1 MSKVTMIGCD
11 VHDASLVLQAAVGQ
25 ETAVKKK
32 FGGSEVAEM
41 IAWLKEFALRRESS
55 RIVLAYEASSR
66 GFGLYD
72 QLTEAGIEC
81 YVLAPT
87 HLPRSTHRQKNK
99 TDDKDA
105 DLLLNEVRAFVLAG
119 RPLPQV
125 WVPDLKTR
133 DDREV
138 VRLRLQLGEQRTS
151 IKNQIRHLAKRNSLA
166 FPDWFTKSGEWSRR
180 SLQWL
185 NEVAAGAGNSLPEG
199 ARVALSSLID
209 LYRALTC
216 ELKEMDQAIRRL
228 ARSERYARAFRKLKL
243 MSGVGTLTA
252 MVFLSELGDLARFA
266 NRRQLAAYLGLAPSA
281 HESGTQNDRK
291 GHITRQGSARVRHV
305 LCQAAWAA
313 MRCSKEYKATYE
325 KIRRGTPKRTKV
337 AIVALMRRLAI
348 AMWHTVLSPE
358 MEALLDEIDRDQAAA
373 KRSRKQKRSSSQSE
387 TKGPDRNGSAAPAEL
402 ERDLWGT
409 SPPDPLGFVALKPRS
424 KRGRGSNDHPPVRP
438 RPGAGAQV
446 ASQQSP
452 ILPSG

>member
-11 VHDASLVLQAAVGQ
+11 VHDASLVLRLAVGQ
-25 ETAVKKK
+25 DAAIRKT

-41 IAWLKEFALRRESS
+41 IGWLKEFSLRREAP

-87 HLPRSTHRQKNK
+87 HLPRTSHRQKNK

-105 DLLLNEVRAFVLAG
+105 NMLLNEVRAFVLAG
-119 RPLPQV
+119 RALPQV
-125 WVPDLKTR
+125 WVPDPKTR
-133 DDREV
+133 DEREV
-138 VRLRLQLGEQRTS
+138 VRMRLQIGEQRTS
-151 IKNQIRHLAKRNSLA
+151 IKNQIRHLAKRNSLV
-166 FPDWFTKSGEWSRR
+166 FPVWFTKSGEWSRR

-185 NEVAAGAGNSLPEG
+185 HEVVAGTSGCLPEG
-199 ARVALSSLID
+199 ARVVLSSLID
-209 LYRALTC
+209 LYAALSC
-216 ELKEMDQAIRRL
+216 ELKELDQAVLRL
-228 ARSERYARAFRKLKL
+228 ARSERYTQRFRKLKL

-252 MVFLSELGDLARFA
+252 MVFLTELGDLARFA

-281 HESGTQNDRK
+281 HESGTQDDRK

-313 MRCSKEYKATYE
+313 MRCSKEYRATYE
-325 KIRRGTPKRTKV
+325 KIRRGTPKRSKV

-348 AMWHTVLSPE
+348 AMWHTALSPE
-358 MEALLDEIDRDQAAA
+358 MDVLMEEMDRAKVSTKALRKKPSRRRSPVAA
-373 KRSRKQKRSSSQSE
+373 
-387 TKGPDRNGSAAPAEL
+387 
-402 ERDLWGT
+402 
-409 SPPDPLGFVALKPRS
+409 
-424 KRGRGSNDHPPVRP
+424 
-438 RPGAGAQV
+438 
-446 ASQQSP
+446 
-452 ILPSG
+452 